1 MIFFVIPSAHFIC
14 HLSIEKELP
23 KSIPE
28 EYRQGTYALGDT
40 DKNAPIPKEAYK
52 KLPSGVIYA
61 DIRPGN
67 KDGDAVTSGSRVNM

>member
-1 MIFFVIPSAHFIC
+1 MPFLLPIFIR

-23 KSIPE
+23 KSMPE

-61 DIRPGN
+61 HIQPGN
-67 KDGDAVTSGSRVNM
+67 KNGDAVKSGLHVNM